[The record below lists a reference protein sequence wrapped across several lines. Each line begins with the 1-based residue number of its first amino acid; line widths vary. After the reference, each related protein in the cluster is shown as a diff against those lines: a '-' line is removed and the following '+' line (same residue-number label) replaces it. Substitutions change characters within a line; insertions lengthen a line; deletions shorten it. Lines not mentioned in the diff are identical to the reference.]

1 MAPWKRLPLL
11 QQAVQQPHARWLQI
25 RERACAVLG
34 YMPLGS
40 AAMLLLSLR
49 SRPSVTLPGG
59 HVVHTVMESKW
70 THIPLQAS
78 RAATSSTPHSSL
90 STLHT

>member
-1 MAPWKRLPLL
+1 M
-11 QQAVQQPHARWLQI
+11 QI

-40 AAMLLLSLR
+40 AAMLLLCLR

-78 RAATSSTPHSSL
+78 HAATGSTPQSCQP
-90 STLHT
+90 TLDMTDNL